1 MLKDKNWYQINNVED
16 IISPSLVVFPKRI
29 EANIKLMI
37 QIAGG
42 TDSLRPH
49 IKTHKIAEIINM
61 QLNHGIR
68 KFKCATIAEAE
79 LLAKCGA
86 QDILLAMQPIGVNI
100 ERFFELIE
108 QYPNSSLS
116 TIVDNEESIIKI
128 NSAALKK
135 ELVISLWLDINNGM
149 NRTGI
154 IPNNE
159 AVLIYQKIE
168 LSSNLVAK
176 GLHVYDGHIRE
187 SDFNLR
193 KEICD
198 KDFDFVLELKNMIEL
213 LGIKIQTIV
222 AGGTPTFPI
231 HVKRDNIEVCP
242 GTPLLWDQR
251 YAGAFKDLKFFHA
264 AVLVGS
270 IVSKPSEDLIC
281 LNLGHK
287 SVASEM
293 DFPRLKLLNMKNL
306 KQVSHSEEHLVV
318 ECNGSDE
325 YSVGTICYAIPT
337 HICPTVPKYEKVLT
351 VIDGE
356 VTGDWKVAA
365 RDHSTKSILYK

>member
-159 AVLIYQKIE
+159 AALLYQKIE

-198 KDFDFVLELKNMIEL
+198 KDFDLVLELKNMIEL

-231 HVKRDNIEVCP
+231 HVKRDNLEVCP

-251 YAGAFKDLKFFHA
+251 YADAYKDLKFIPA
-264 AVLVGS
+264 AILVGTV
-270 IVSKPSEDLIC
+270 VSKPKADLIC

-293 DFPRLKLLNMKNL
+293 KFPRLKILNFENC
-306 KQVSHSEEHLVV
+306 KQISHSEEHLVV
-318 ECNGSDE
+318 ECVE
-325 YSVGTICYAIPT
+325 TEKYTIGTICYAIPT
-337 HICPTVPKYEKVLT
+337 HICPTVPKYDRVFT
-351 VIDGE
+351 VVDGKI
-356 VTGDWKVAA
+356 TGYWKVAA
-365 RDHSTKSILYK
+365 RDHQIN

>member
-1 MLKDKNWYQINNVED
+1 MMNNHNWYEINNVEGV
-16 IISPSLVVFPKRI
+16 ISPSLVVYPKRI

-159 AVLIYQKIE
+159 AALLYQKIE

-251 YAGAFKDLKFFHA
+251 YADAFKDLKFIPA
-264 AVLVGS
+264 AILVGTV
-270 IVSKPSEDLIC
+270 VSKPSEGLIC

-293 DFPRLKLLNMKNL
+293 NFPRLKILNL
-306 KQVSHSEEHLVV
+306 KNNKQISHSEEHLVL
-318 ECNGSDE
+318 ECIESE
-325 YSVGTICYAIPT
+325 RYSIGTICYAIPT
-337 HICPTVPKYEKVLT
+337 HICPTVTKYDKVLT
-351 VIDGE
+351 VVDRKI
-356 VTGDWKVAA
+356 TGYWKVAA
-365 RDHSTKSILYK
+365 RDHVIN